1 VQIIKRKIRSAIWR
15 LQNAMRQTYM
25 STVKFAVELLT
36 ERYWLLDYLPTFFK
50 KRDGVLLVRLDL
62 IGDFVLWLDS
72 AQAYRR
78 LYPDQ
83 KITLAVNSA
92 CAELA
97 AALPHWDDVISINI
111 HKLRTNYRYRLSI
124 LIRLRWSNFKVAIQ
138 PTFSREL
145 VGDLALRASFA
156 LQRIGYQGDTSNIS
170 VFYKEKTDTWCT
182 RLVKNN
188 PLEIMELGINAH
200 FIKSIGLK
208 KFTCSKP
215 KIQKLITLK
224 KELTICGDYLIIAP
238 GASWQPKAWSVQNF
252 AEVIIYLSKH
262 YNLRIVLT
270 GGAVDTTI
278 CNSLAELVS
287 PIDLYNL
294 SGKTSML
301 ELIELIRGAKLL
313 ISNDSAPVHIGSAV
327 STKTICI
334 LGGGHFQRFLPYIVE
349 DEIDQNSMITLS
361 HRMPC
366 YHCNWRCSF
375 LSEQKLIV
383 PCIES
388 VAASNVI
395 AACNEFLSHK

>member
-1 VQIIKRKIRSAIWR
+1 
-15 LQNAMRQTYM
+15 MRQTYM